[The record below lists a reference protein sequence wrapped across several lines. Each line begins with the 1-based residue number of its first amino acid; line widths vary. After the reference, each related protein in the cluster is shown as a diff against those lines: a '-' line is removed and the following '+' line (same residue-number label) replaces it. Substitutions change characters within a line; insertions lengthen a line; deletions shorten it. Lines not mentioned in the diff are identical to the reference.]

1 MKEHLQ
7 TISAEAELF
16 FELSLGS
23 VFEAS
28 KNNVAALKHYIKAKN
43 AKYIYL
49 FHVC

>member
-23 VFEAS
+23 VFESS
-28 KNNVAALKHYIKAKN
+28 KNNLAALKHYIKANN
-43 AKYIYL
+43 AKYFL
-49 FHVC
+49 LLH